1 LADCQAITG
10 VPPLRRDLYGHRGG
24 LCCADPSAALNGGA
38 MSGASRKHW
47 LKRHRYSPR
56 RHL

>member
-24 LCCADPSAALNGGA
+24 LCCADPSAAL
-38 MSGASRKHW
+38 
-47 LKRHRYSPR
+47 
-56 RHL
+56 